1 MGVMGFIL
9 IRMLRLVAE
18 EMLESKTKCGT
29 RYIYIYIS
37 KNIFLWLLYF

>member
-18 EMLESKTKCGT
+18 EML
-29 RYIYIYIS
+29 
-37 KNIFLWLLYF
+37 IFLNTLSGCWEKARKG